1 MFFRNGK
8 KSEKDVSINEPI
20 ETDKNGNSLV
30 LMDIMSTGE
39 DITESID
46 LKIKTEKLKKYI
58 NEDLSKR
65 EQTIIKLRY
74 GLFNEKQ
81 LTQREI
87 AKKLNISRSY
97 VSRIEKKV
105 VNILRKKF
113 KKDI

>member
-1 MFFRNGK
+1 MDEYL
-8 KSEKDVSINEPI
+8 EK
-20 ETDKNGNSLV
+20 
-30 LMDIMSTGE
+30 GE